1 MTNTY
6 CENGY
11 CDSALSENKEQHNEP
26 GNKVFSTGAY
36 TVFTLILLASIL

>member
-11 CDSALSENKEQHNEP
+11 CDSAPTENREQLNKID
-26 GNKVFSTGAY
+26 NKVFFTGAY
-36 TVFTLILLASIL
+36 AVLALILLASIL